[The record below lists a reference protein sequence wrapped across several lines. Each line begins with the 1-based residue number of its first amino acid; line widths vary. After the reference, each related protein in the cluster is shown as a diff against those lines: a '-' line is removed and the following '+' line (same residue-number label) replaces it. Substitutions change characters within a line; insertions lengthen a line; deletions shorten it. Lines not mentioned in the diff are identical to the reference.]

1 MKQTTLICLLVS
13 LFSGLKADAQTS
25 IALTNAHVYP
35 VSGAPIDHAT
45 IVIVDG
51 KIVSVG
57 VNVAVP
63 AGAKRIDLHG
73 ATVIPGMIDVSSALF
88 LPDESLSG
96 AGTADQDVLDGVD
109 FFDKDASKV
118 LAAGVTT
125 LYLSPG
131 DRGAIGGVGAIV
143 KLQDPALSLTK
154 NGIALQAHGIKSH
167 AALQMTLGVSTGN
180 RSSALERLNSYE
192 SLRSAFL
199 ATRQYGLQFE
209 HYARDL
215 DLYEKRQ
222 KTAATTTPPKAA
234 SEQPQSAV
242 TTNEATVEDPHDGL
256 DAPQRGGQRG
266 GGAQGGQ
273 RFGGGG
279 QGFGPGRANATG
291 KPVKP
296 RAVPAQEIMLAAL
309 KGQIPVRIE
318 AHRADDILHALALAD
333 EFKLKLILE
342 SPTEAAPVAA
352 EIARRHIPV
361 IWGSVLATGA
371 PRLETDHQNPATP
384 ALLMK
389 AGVKVAFTTGARSG
403 SASRF
408 LRENAGLAAGFGLT
422 PAAALRSITLSAAEI
437 LGVSDRV
444 GSIQA
449 GKDADLVI
457 LSASPWDPA
466 AKIERV
472 FIDGAQ
478 VFPGH

>member
-1 MKQTTLICLLVS
+1 MKQTTPICLLVS
-13 LFSGLKADAQTS
+13 LFSGLQAGAQTS
-25 IALTNAHVYP
+25 IALINAHVYP
-35 VSGAPIDHAT
+35 VSSAPIDHGT
-45 IVIVDG
+45 IVITGG

-57 VNVAVP
+57 VNVSIP

-73 ATVIPGMIDVSSALF
+73 ETVIPGLVDVSSALF
-88 LPDESLSG
+88 LPEESISG
-96 AGTADQDVLDGVD
+96 TGTADQDVLDGLD
-109 FFDKDASKV
+109 LFDKDAAKV

-131 DRGAIGGVGAIV
+131 DRGTVGGVGAIV
-143 KLQDPALSLTK
+143 KLQDPARSQTEA
-154 NGIALQAHGIKSH
+154 GAALQAHPIKPH
-167 AALQMTLGVSTGN
+167 AALQMTLGVSAAG

-192 SLRSAFL
+192 ALRSAFL
-199 ATRQYGLQFE
+199 ATRQYGLQFD
-209 HYARDL
+209 HYVRDL

-222 KTAATTTPPKAA
+222 KVAANIPSPSAPSVQPESVPTEGSGDDETAGDPSA
-234 SEQPQSAV
+234 S
-242 TTNEATVEDPHDGL
+242 
-256 DAPQRGGQRG
+256 QRGGQRG
-266 GGAQGGQ
+266 GGGQGGQ

-279 QGFGPGRANATG
+279 QGAGPGRANPSG

-342 SPTEAAPVAA
+342 SPTEAGPVAA
-352 EIARRHIPV
+352 EIARRHVPV
-361 IWGSVLATGA
+361 IWGSVLASGA

-384 ALLMK
+384 AALVK
-389 AGVKVAFTTGARSG
+389 AGVTVAFTTGTRTGA
-403 SASRF
+403 ASRF

-422 PAAALRSITLSAAEI
+422 PSAALRSITLSAAEV

-457 LSASPWDPA
+457 LSASPWDPG
-466 AKIERV
+466 AKVQRV

-478 VFPGH
+478 VFTGR